1 MEGRGK
7 KGIWDKGIAGIAN
20 PHSTTHK
27 VCLETES
34 LYSQKDRWV
43 MFATETW
50 QRKLP
55 IDSHFIEHP
64 IIP

>member
-1 MEGRGK
+1 MR
-7 KGIWDKGIAGIAN
+7 DKGIAGIAN

-43 MFATETW
+43 MFATEKW
-50 QRKLP
+50 QASNYSMKIGDLP
-55 IDSHFIEHP
+55 LPFVSHV
-64 IIP
+64 